1 MHRAIS
7 FCTLKQEN
15 VLQRLCSL
23 PFYHGPLAQFHEI
36 WTKFSLQT
44 ADIFLVVFFGGREA
58 ATGNTSAVRRLDE
71 IILSLI
77 TTLEKNF
84 LELGPILVSRML
96 VWVATCWG

>member
-15 VLQRLCSL
+15 ILQRLCSL
-23 PFYHGPLAQFHEI
+23 PFYHGPLAQIDEI

-44 ADIFLVVFFGGREA
+44 TDVFPVIFFGGREA
-58 ATGNTSAVRRLDE
+58 TTGNTSAVRRLDE

-84 LELGPILVSRML
+84 LELGPIQ
-96 VWVATCWG
+96 AEC